1 MYTTYKLKASELNDD
16 FLNSVKAL
24 FHDKVVEIAICDT
37 AEAEEDETEYL
48 LKNPANRQRLLN
60 EPLNKTPSTTS
71 TNGHKPIRKFIN
83 ASLP

>member
-37 AEAEEDETEYL
+37 TDAEEDETEYL
-48 LKNPANRQRLLN
+48 LKNPANRQRLLDAIDN
-60 EPLNKTPSTTS
+60 VEQRQDIVEIDL
-71 TNGHKPIRKFIN
+71 
-83 ASLP
+83 ADL